1 MTLKIQT
8 IRLRN
13 WKCYQDE
20 IIQFQNSNDKN
31 IWIVFGQNGFGKT
44 SLLEAIQWC
53 LYGTDAVSSAELET
67 RFNRVAVRNDSHTHL
82 SVHLTFDFNGRIYN
96 VNRVAR
102 RNLRGT
108 TVTVNVEE
116 PTVIIDGV
124 NQVDARER
132 IEELLPR
139 SCKEFFFFDGVEI
152 KRYAQRVQKDETRDS
167 IERVLGIPEL
177 RNLRDDAER
186 AMRILDDR
194 MSEASSADEE
204 LTRINASLDEKREEI
219 ATVDDQLANAKEQLG
234 AAISIRDSIQA
245 EAGQLEALRAKVE
258 EISRLDR
265 EISRTSDSLND
276 VELQIA
282 TGLQQAA
289 IPLLLGFIRE
299 VSSDMQ
305 RTSITTARRAGSN
318 QQLKALMEAE
328 RCVCG
333 RLMDDEAKVHIQ
345 KELDRLKGTENV
357 GMEAIRQDTLRAAVD
372 NLSRFQKPDFE
383 SLMLRRDRVAD
394 ELEELKQ
401 TRDRLRQE
409 TGDISVDREREVWKK
424 IGEAEAAIKE
434 KEDAI
439 KLFNDALARLK
450 QDEDKLHRDRER
462 SASQQEGMAE
472 LAEQVRIV
480 RGLFLAAKELIEW
493 RLGERKET
501 IERHTSDVHR
511 RVTNKPSEY
520 AGVVIDS
527 NYSLRVKNVAG
538 DILDPET
545 LSAGEREALAFAFIA
560 GLNLASGTAAPF
572 VMDTPFGHLDTDHQR
587 NLVQSLPELPSQVLV
602 LATDRDLPD
611 NLLREVRPHVAEIL
625 KIRRLGP
632 TEDASTVEVI
642 G

>member
-20 IIQFQNSNDKN
+20 TIRFESSDDRN

-53 LYGTDAVSSAELET
+53 LYGTDAVSNAELAT
-67 RFNRVAVRNDSHTHL
+67 RFNRVAVRNDPRTQL
-82 SVHLTFDFNGRIYN
+82 SVHLTFDSNGKISN
-96 VNRVAR
+96 ITRVAR
-102 RNLRGT
+102 RNPRGT
-108 TVTVNVEE
+108 AVSVNIEE
-116 PTVIIDGV
+116 PVVNIDGV
-124 NQVDARER
+124 NQADVRER

-194 MSEASSADEE
+194 MSEASSSNEE

-219 ATVDDQLANAKEQLG
+219 TTVEDQLAIAKEQLA
-234 AAISIRDSIQA
+234 AAISIRDSIQL
-245 EAGQLEALRAKVE
+245 EASQLEALRAKIDE
-258 EISRLDR
+258 LSRLDR
-265 EISRTSDSLND
+265 DIARTSESLND
-276 VELQIA
+276 IEVQIA

-299 VSSDMQ
+299 VAGDLQ
-305 RTSITTARRAGSN
+305 RTSITTARRAGSS

-328 RCVCG
+328 SCVCG
-333 RLMDDEAKVHIQ
+333 RPMDDESKAHIQ
-345 KELDRLKGTENV
+345 KELDRLKVADNV
-357 GMEAIRQDTLRAAVD
+357 GMESIRQDTLRAAVE
-372 NLSRFQKPDFE
+372 NLSRFQRPDFE

-394 ELEELKQ
+394 ELEESKQ
-401 TRDRLRQE
+401 ARDRLRQE
-409 TGDISVDREREVWKK
+409 TGGISIDREREVWKK
-424 IGEAEAAIKE
+424 IGEAEAAITE
-434 KEDAI
+434 KEEAI
-439 KLFNDALARLK
+439 KRFNDALVRLR
-450 QDEDKLHRDRER
+450 QDEDKLRRDRER

-480 RGLFLAAKELIEW
+480 RGLYLAAKELIEW
-493 RLGERKET
+493 RISERKDT
-501 IERHTSDVHR
+501 IERHTSEVHR
-511 RVTNKPSEY
+511 RVTNKPDEY
-520 AGVVIDS
+520 VGVVIDS
-527 NYSLRVKNVAG
+527 DYSLRVKNVAG

-587 NLVQSLPELPSQVLV
+587 NLVQSLPELPSQVIV

-611 NLLREVRPHVAEIL
+611 NLLREVRPYVAEIL
-625 KIRRLGP
+625 KIRRLGA

-642 G
+642 E

>member
-8 IRLRN
+8 IKLRN

-20 IIQFQNSNDKN
+20 TIQFETADDRN

-53 LYGTDAVSSAELET
+53 LYGTDAVSNAELST
-67 RFNRVAVRNDSHTHL
+67 RFNRVAARNDSRTQL
-82 SVHLTFDFNGRIYN
+82 SVHLTFDSNGRIYN

-102 RNLRGT
+102 RNPRGT
-108 TVTVNVEE
+108 AVTVNVEE
-116 PTVIIDGV
+116 PTVNIDGV
-124 NQVDARER
+124 NQADVRER

-194 MSEASSADEE
+194 MSEASSSNEE
-204 LTRINASLDEKREEI
+204 LTTINASLDEKSEEI
-219 ATVDDQLANAKEQLG
+219 ATVEDQLAIAKEQLG
-234 AAISIRDSIQA
+234 AAISIKDSIQV
-245 EAGQLEALRAKVE
+245 EAGQLEALRTKID

-265 EISRTSDSLND
+265 EIARTNDSLNEIE
-276 VELQIA
+276 VQIA
-282 TGLQQAA
+282 AGLQQAA

-299 VSSDMQ
+299 VSSDLQ
-305 RTSITTARRAGSN
+305 RTSITTARRAGSH
-318 QQLKALMEAE
+318 QQLKALLEAE
-328 RCVCG
+328 GCLCG
-333 RLMDDEAKVHIQ
+333 RPMDDEAKAHIQ
-345 KELDRLKGTENV
+345 KELDRLKVTENV
-357 GMEAIRQDTLRAAVD
+357 GKESIRQDTLRAEVD
-372 NLSRFQKPDFE
+372 SLSRYQRPDFE

-401 TRDRLRQE
+401 ARDRLRHE
-409 TGDISVDREREVWKK
+409 TGDISVDREKEVWKK
-424 IGEAEAAIKE
+424 VWEAEAAINE

-439 KLFNDALARLK
+439 KRFNEALVRLR
-450 QDEDKLHRDRER
+450 QEEDKLRRDRER

-472 LAEQVRIV
+472 LAEQARIA

-493 RLGERKET
+493 RISERKET
-501 IERHTSDVHR
+501 IERHTSEVHR
-511 RVTNKPSEY
+511 RVTNKPDEY
-520 AGVVIDS
+520 VGVIIDS
-527 NYSLRVKNVAG
+527 DYSLRVKNVAG

-572 VMDTPFGHLDTDHQR
+572 VMDTPFGHLDTDHQK
-587 NLVQSLPELPSQVLV
+587 NLVRSLPELPSQVIV

-625 KIRRLGP
+625 KIRRLGA

-642 G
+642 E